1 MDPTLMFSP
10 ARAESDAQKRWS
22 EARATFY
29 EVLHSSRR
37 LRSAA
42 VPH

>member
-1 MDPTLMFSP
+1 MDPTLLLGP

-22 EARATFY
+22 EASATF
-29 EVLHSSRR
+29 EVLHSSMR

-42 VPH
+42 VPR